1 MATRKLTLAEQIA
14 RAKKQLADLE
24 AKEKAGK
31 FDTALAKHKQA
42 INSIYADLKAASG
55 KQRGVDA
62 TILTALAEA
71 MGMKGITITKK
82 VQQRKP
88 K

>member
-1 MATRKLTLAEQIA
+1 MATRKLTLADQIA
-14 RAKKQLADLE
+14 RAKKHLADLE

-42 INSIYADLKAASG
+42 INAIYADMKAASG
-55 KQRGVDA
+55 KQRGIDSA
-62 TILTALAEA
+62 ILTALAEA
-71 MGMKGITITKK
+71 MGMKGMAITKK

>member
-1 MATRKLTLAEQIA
+1 MATRKLSLADQIA
-14 RAKKQLADLE
+14 RAKKHLADLE

-31 FDTALAKHKQA
+31 FDTALAKHKNA
-42 INSIYADLKAASG
+42 INAIYADMKAASG
-55 KQRGVDA
+55 KQRGIDSA
-62 TILTALAEA
+62 ILTALAEA
-71 MGMKGITITKK
+71 MGMRGMTITKK

>member
-1 MATRKLTLAEQIA
+1 MATSKLSLAEQIA
-14 RAKKQLADLE
+14 RAKKHLADLE

-42 INSIYADLKAASG
+42 INALYADLKAASG
-55 KQRGVDA
+55 KERGVDSA
-62 TILTALAEA
+62 ILTALAEA
-71 MGMKGITITKK
+71 MGMKGMTITKK

>member
-42 INSIYADLKAASG
+42 INAIYSDLKAASG
-55 KQRGVDA
+55 KQRGVDSA
-62 TILTALAEA
+62 ILTALAEA
-71 MGMKGITITKK
+71 MGMKGMTITKK